1 MQRIERNLLGAVLER
16 VSCKVGE
23 GGVPPF
29 LLFLFFPILF
39 FNFNFFNF
47 NFFFSTGFYRPYVA
61 RLRGRPGPR
70 VPSRLLAPGRL
81 LMMTND
87 LRPTE
92 KQNADLSLFS
102 LFFFLQHS
110 EIVIIMFSFKI
121 GEEEEEKTGRLF
133 SVCEGLSKNSLKIR
147 KGRERQIPDAKLARR
162 LTRENN
168 ALKG

>member
-29 LLFLFFPILF
+29 LLFLFFPIL
-39 FNFNFFNF
+39 FFNF

-102 LFFFLQHS
+102 LFFFSPTFRNCYNYVFLLKQEKKKKRKRGGSLACARGYQRRVLESQGHS
-110 EIVIIMFSFKI
+110 RYKHACILHCLLSIIV
-121 GEEEEEKTGRLF
+121 
-133 SVCEGLSKNSLKIR
+133 
-147 KGRERQIPDAKLARR
+147 KLT
-162 LTRENN
+162 LM
-168 ALKG
+168 